1 MQIRD
6 INKPITSKT
15 LNETLARKYG
25 TRLDTDS
32 FTLEQLQDA
41 RNKIRTKLSQIET
54 NESYSGLPKN
64 QTYSKNKL
72 FLDILNAAISERADI
87 AESKDQDDDG
97 DKDFADV
104 QIARMVKSGMSKA
117 DAIKKVKDKDYN
129 EGKYAND
136 AQRKAVHAAKDK
148 KKTVKEGGD
157 FEAKFRKIQNRGGS
171 IAYAIHDLIQAY
183 GLDADRIMGFNP
195 QVDQRKVRQFQI
207 DRQEKVLQT
216 AKQQLGESIVREGAE
231 DKAELVMAAKDMVD
245 RLTGWMEDTAEM
257 QTESMLELADAIRDE
272 MGQQESDG
280 FVNTVKPALEQLYAS
295 METTRVALTSGVGQL
310 TGEGEA
316 PAADMGAPV
325 DDIPA
330 DVEPEEDDM
339 EPTVDDEFAAAAPA
353 AGGTDEAGRARR
365 ESRMYKK
372 KAMLEQSRRLG
383 SLLSKKK

>member
-1 MQIRD
+1 MNIRD
-6 INKPITSKT
+6 INKPINSKT
-15 LNETLARKYG
+15 LNETLAHKFG
-25 TRLDTDS
+25 TRLDVDS

-54 NESYSGLPKN
+54 NESFGGLPKN
-64 QTYSKNKL
+64 ETYSKNKL
-72 FLDILNAAISERADI
+72 FLDILNAAISERADVD
-87 AESKDQDDDG
+87 EGKDQDEDG

-104 QIARMVKSGMSKA
+104 QIARMVKSGMSKKA
-117 DAIKKVKDKDYN
+117 AIKKVKDKDYN
-129 EGKYAND
+129 ESIV
-136 AQRKAVHAAKDK
+136 R
-148 KKTVKEGGD
+148 EGGD
-157 FEAKFRKIQNRGGS
+157 FEAKFRKIQSRGGS

-257 QTESMLELADAIRDE
+257 QSESMLELADAIRDE
-272 MGQQESDG
+272 LGQAQSDS
-280 FVNTVKPALEQLYAS
+280 FVNTVKPALEQMYGV
-295 METTRVALTSGVGQL
+295 METTREALTNGVGQL

-316 PAADMGAPV
+316 PAPDMGEPV

-330 DVEPEEDDM
+330 DVEPEETDM
-339 EPTVDDEFAAAAPA
+339 EPTVDDEFGAAAPA
-353 AGGTDEAGRARR
+353 AGGDEEAGRARR

-372 KAMLEQSRRLG
+372 KAMLETSRRLG
-383 SLLSKKK
+383 TILSKKK